1 MKITSNSFH
10 NFAGQLEIYTMYALS
25 KMDAESKAVIIAN
38 KIIERE
44 MDKRVMIKLG
54 AILDAVRVEIKA
66 NEYISAAAGV
76 LIILLMNQKN
86 EDLNIDVSP

>member
-1 MKITSNSFH
+1 
-10 NFAGQLEIYTMYALS
+10 MYALS